1 MSIFFNSSLYLPLQA
16 KLRICLFAAPCLQ
29 YCTATWLGEKA
40 ERGGVKRSA
49 EVRLFSSNWADEV
62 CQIPTRALT
71 RNWWFLNVVS
81 SYTSKS

>member
-40 ERGGVKRSA
+40 KGCGVK
-49 EVRLFSSNWADEV
+49 LSNLKV
-62 CQIPTRALT
+62 G
-71 RNWWFLNVVS
+71 
-81 SYTSKS
+81 